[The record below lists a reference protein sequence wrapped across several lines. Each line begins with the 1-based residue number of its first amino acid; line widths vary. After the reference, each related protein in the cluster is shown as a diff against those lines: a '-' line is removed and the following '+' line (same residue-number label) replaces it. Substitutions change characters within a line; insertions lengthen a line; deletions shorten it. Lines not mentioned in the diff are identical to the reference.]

1 MNSPSANH
9 SDIALRLLKKHWG
22 YDSFRP
28 LQADIV
34 ASVMAGRDTLGLMPT
49 GGGKS
54 ITFQVPALAFDG
66 VTLVVTPLISL
77 MKDQVDNLRA
87 AGVRALY
94 FYNGMS
100 RAEQRLAVDRMVLGK
115 VKLVYVSP
123 EKLKTRSF
131 LDSLRQADI
140 SLIVVDEAHCISQW
154 GYDFRPSYLEIA
166 AVRKLFPD
174 APLLALTATATPE
187 VVDDIMARLEF
198 RGRNVFSMSFARDNL
213 SYIVRYAE
221 VKEQKLLQILQNT
234 SGCSIVYTR
243 SRRRTRE
250 IADLLRAAGIS
261 ADFYHAG
268 LDPDQKAER
277 QTRWKNNEVRVMV
290 ATNAFGMGI
299 DKPDV
304 RLVVHYDIPP
314 SIEEYYQEA
323 GRAGRDG
330 RPAFAVV
337 IAARTDKG
345 LLTRRLAEAFPPKD
359 YIRRVYELA
368 GNFLN
373 VAVGSGFE
381 KLYAFDFAKFCML
394 FNLREAPTRSALTLL
409 TRAGYIEYS
418 DETETRSRVMVTL
431 DKQELY
437 DLRLDAVSDRV
448 LQMLLR
454 TYTGLFSD
462 FQYISEPMLSR
473 TLMIDQ
479 QQVYEALLTLSRER
493 AIVYVPRRSTPYILY
508 TTSRELPRYVELPL
522 AVYEHQ
528 RARMEARIEAVKRY
542 VFSRTDCR
550 QAVMLEYF
558 GQKEAEDCGRCDVCR
573 SRAVSAR
580 PVSEIEDKIIEMV
593 GVQRSMPAS
602 VICRWTGGDADEV
615 MAVIRSLADRG
626 RLRLSGVMVSA
637 AD

>member
-9 SDIALRLLKKHWG
+9 SDLALRLLKKHWG

-330 RPAFAVV
+330 RPA
-337 IAARTDKG
+337 
-345 LLTRRLAEAFPPKD
+345 L
-359 YIRRVYELA
+359 
-368 GNFLN
+368 
-373 VAVGSGFE
+373 
-381 KLYAFDFAKFCML
+381 
-394 FNLREAPTRSALTLL
+394 
-409 TRAGYIEYS
+409 
-418 DETETRSRVMVTL
+418 
-431 DKQELY
+431 
-437 DLRLDAVSDRV
+437 
-448 LQMLLR
+448 
-454 TYTGLFSD
+454 
-462 FQYISEPMLSR
+462 
-473 TLMIDQ
+473 
-479 QQVYEALLTLSRER
+479 
-493 AIVYVPRRSTPYILY
+493 
-508 TTSRELPRYVELPL
+508 
-522 AVYEHQ
+522 
-528 RARMEARIEAVKRY
+528 
-542 VFSRTDCR
+542 
-550 QAVMLEYF
+550 
-558 GQKEAEDCGRCDVCR
+558 
-573 SRAVSAR
+573 
-580 PVSEIEDKIIEMV
+580 
-593 GVQRSMPAS
+593 
-602 VICRWTGGDADEV
+602 
-615 MAVIRSLADRG
+615 RG
-626 RLRLSGVMVSA
+626 RHSRPDRQGASDAPPCRGFSA
-637 AD
+637 

>member
-9 SDIALRLLKKHWG
+9 SDLALRLLKKHWG

-187 VVDDIMARLEF
+187 VGDDIMARLEF

-250 IADLLRAAGIS
+250 LAALLRAAGIS

-268 LDPDQKAER
+268 LDPDQKSER
-277 QTRWKNNEVRVMV
+277 QTRWTNNEVRVMV

-330 RPAFAVV
+330 EPADAWMAYGLNDVV
-337 IAARTDKG
+337 NQRFFIDASDADEMHKQLCTQKLDAMLG
-345 LLTRRLAEAFPPKD
+345 LAEAPDCRRQRLLAYFGEKSEPCGHCDNCLEPPD
-359 YIRRVYELA
+359 LLDMTVP
-368 GNFLN
+368 
-373 VAVGSGFE
+373 
-381 KLYAFDFAKFCML
+381 AKKFISCIYRI
-394 FNLREAPTRSALTLL
+394 REASGVCFGAQHVIDVLMGNMT
-409 TRAGYIEYS
+409 
-418 DETETRSRVMVTL
+418 
-431 DKQELY
+431 
-437 DLRLDAVSDRV
+437 DRV
-448 LQMLLR
+448 AR
-454 TYTGLFSD
+454 FSLD
-462 FQYISEPMLSR
+462 
-473 TLMIDQ
+473 
-479 QQVYEALLTLSRER
+479 
-493 AIVYVPRRSTPYILY
+493 
-508 TTSRELPRYVELPL
+508 
-522 AVYEHQ
+522 
-528 RARMEARIEAVKRY
+528 
-542 VFSRTDCR
+542 
-550 QAVMLEYF
+550 
-558 GQKEAEDCGRCDVCR
+558 
-573 SRAVSAR
+573 
-580 PVSEIEDKIIEMV
+580 
-593 GVQRSMPAS
+593 
-602 VICRWTGGDADEV
+602 
-615 MAVIRSLADRG
+615 
-626 RLRLSGVMVSA
+626 
-637 AD
+637 

>member
-1 MNSPSANH
+1 
-9 SDIALRLLKKHWG
+9 
-22 YDSFRP
+22 
-28 LQADIV
+28 
-34 ASVMAGRDTLGLMPT
+34 
-49 GGGKS
+49 
-54 ITFQVPALAFDG
+54 
-66 VTLVVTPLISL
+66 
-77 MKDQVDNLRA
+77 
-87 AGVRALY
+87 
-94 FYNGMS
+94 
-100 RAEQRLAVDRMVLGK
+100 MVLGK

-131 LDSLRQADI
+131 LDSLRQADV

-166 AVRKLFPD
+166 AVRKTLSRRSAAGAD
-174 APLLALTATATPE
+174 GHGHS
-187 VVDDIMARLEF
+187 
-198 RGRNVFSMSFARDNL
+198 RGRRRHYGAPRVPRTKRVLDELRARQSEL
-213 SYIVRYAE
+213 YRALCRGQGAE
-221 VKEQKLLQILQNT
+221 AATDSSEHV
-234 SGCSIVYTR
+234 GCSIVYTR

-268 LDPDQKAER
+268 LDPDQKSER

-359 YIRRVYELA
+359 YIRRVYELV

-462 FQYISEPMLSR
+462 FQYISESMLSR
-473 TLMIDQ
+473 TLMLDQ
-479 QQVYEALLTLSRER
+479 QQVYEALLTLARER

-558 GQKEAEDCGRCDVCR
+558 GQKDAEDCGRCDVCR
-573 SRAVSAR
+573 SRAVAAR
-580 PVSEIEDKIIEMV
+580 PISEIEAKIIEMV

-602 VICRWTGGDADEV
+602 VICRWA
-615 MAVIRSLADRG
+615 
-626 RLRLSGVMVSA
+626 GVMPTR
-637 AD
+637 

>member
-9 SDIALRLLKKHWG
+9 SDTALRLLKKHWG

-77 MKDQVDNLRA
+77 MKDQVDNLKA

-131 LDSLRQADI
+131 LDSLRQADV

-277 QTRWKNNEVRVMV
+277 QTRWKK
-290 ATNAFGMGI
+290 I
-299 DKPDV
+299 
-304 RLVVHYDIPP
+304 
-314 SIEEYYQEA
+314 
-323 GRAGRDG
+323 GRAH
-330 RPAFAVV
+330 V
-337 IAARTDKG
+337 
-345 LLTRRLAEAFPPKD
+345 
-359 YIRRVYELA
+359 
-368 GNFLN
+368 
-373 VAVGSGFE
+373 
-381 KLYAFDFAKFCML
+381 
-394 FNLREAPTRSALTLL
+394 
-409 TRAGYIEYS
+409 
-418 DETETRSRVMVTL
+418 
-431 DKQELY
+431 
-437 DLRLDAVSDRV
+437 
-448 LQMLLR
+448 
-454 TYTGLFSD
+454 
-462 FQYISEPMLSR
+462 
-473 TLMIDQ
+473 
-479 QQVYEALLTLSRER
+479 
-493 AIVYVPRRSTPYILY
+493 
-508 TTSRELPRYVELPL
+508 
-522 AVYEHQ
+522 
-528 RARMEARIEAVKRY
+528 
-542 VFSRTDCR
+542 
-550 QAVMLEYF
+550 
-558 GQKEAEDCGRCDVCR
+558 
-573 SRAVSAR
+573 
-580 PVSEIEDKIIEMV
+580 
-593 GVQRSMPAS
+593 
-602 VICRWTGGDADEV
+602 
-615 MAVIRSLADRG
+615 
-626 RLRLSGVMVSA
+626 
-637 AD
+637 